1 MKSDFVHLHVHS
13 DYSLLDGACRI
24 NDLVDKTKAL
34 NMKSLALTD
43 HGNMF
48 GAIGFYEYARQ
59 SGIKPILGF
68 ESYVAQESRFT
79 KEAGKDGKQSI
90 YHLTLLAENN
100 EGYRNLLKLA
110 SSAYL
115 EGFYYKPR
123 IDKELLNEYSKGIIG
138 LSGCMKSEINQ
149 NLLNNDY
156 DKALNAA
163 AQYKDIFGTDNFYL
177 ELQNNKIERQ
187 DELVNMAVRI
197 SQELGLKTVATNDI
211 HYMEP
216 DDYYAHDAL
225 LCINT
230 GKSINDTK
238 RMRMSTNEFYFKSQ
252 EQMEEIFKDMPE
264 ALMNTSLISDRCCV
278 ELNLDTMH
286 LPGFHP
292 KKDSICY
299 KPGMTNKQ
307 LLRELCKHGALE
319 IYKKLDDVINERLDH
334 ELSVIEKTNF
344 VDYFLIVWDFID
356 FAKKEHIPAIA
367 RGSGAG
373 SLVAFLLGITNI
385 DPIKYDLLFER
396 FLNSERLSM
405 PDLDI
410 DFCAEG
416 RDKIIQYV
424 RNRYGGD
431 NNVAQIIT
439 FGTMKAKAVVRDV
452 GRVMDIPLPVVN
464 KVAKLIPPT
473 LGITLEEALAQ
484 EPELRS
490 MRDNEKQIQEL
501 FNISSKLEGLRRHAS
516 THAAGVVVSDEP
528 LTNYIPLA
536 KNKDVVITQY
546 DGETLVEKIG
556 LLKADFLGVRKFT
569 VIDKARQL
577 IKATT
582 GKEIDIDKI
591 PMDDKKTYEL
601 LSRGDVKGVF
611 QVETSRGFRDL
622 LIKLKPDKFEYILP
636 LVALYRPGPLQSGM
650 VDTFINCRHGREE
663 VSYLH
668 PKLEP
673 LLKETYGLM
682 VYQEQV
688 MRIANR
694 LGGFTLNEADNL
706 RKAMGKKKPEVMAKF
721 KNQFIEGSVKN
732 DIPKRIA
739 KKIFE
744 LMEHFA
750 GYGFNKSHSAA
761 YAMVCYQTA
770 YLKANYPTQYM
781 AAQMTCEKQNNAKI
795 VDYMHECNRMGI
807 ELLPP
812 CVNESFSDFTIVS
825 DKKIRFG
832 LGAIKNVGE
841 KAIESIITSRKSD
854 GEFSSIFD
862 FCERVDLRLVNK
874 QVMESLIKS
883 GCFDSLPGYRAQFFE
898 GIDTLL
904 QIGAKSNKDRRMGQM
919 NLFGTQEDAI
929 NSNSLHQLP
938 ETEKWSEKQLL
949 KAEKE
954 ALGLYVSSH
963 PLKRFKKVIEEYS
976 DTSTGNLSEIPDD
989 AEVLIGGIIDS
1000 INRTTTK
1007 RGKPIAYF
1015 TIEDLEGIAKCVIFE
1030 KKLTSLNNLLHPD
1043 EVVFIKGTVSF
1054 RDTEPSVRVTEIIT
1068 PEDMEKI
1075 VENKSPRN
1083 AIISL
1088 EYSQINDEILSRLKD
1103 ILSANKGSSPV
1114 FIKFEIPG
1122 EKAVTIKTSDKFSVS
1137 LNENVLSGV
1146 KNLVGEGSLVS
1157 QSV

>member
-1 MKSDFVHLHVHS
+1 MKNNFVHLHVHS
-13 DYSLLDGACRI
+13 DFSLLDGACRV
-24 NDLVDKTKAL
+24 NDLIDKTKSL
-34 NMKSLALTD
+34 NMKSVALTD

-59 SGIKPILGF
+59 NDINPILGF
-68 ESYVAQESRFT
+68 ESYVAQGSRLT
-79 KEAGKDGKQSI
+79 KEGGKQKI

-110 SSAYL
+110 SSSYL

-123 IDKELLNEYSKGIIG
+123 IDKELLNENSKGIIC
-138 LSGCMKSEINQ
+138 LSGCMQSEINQ

-156 DKALNAA
+156 KKALSAA
-163 AQYKDIFGTDNFYL
+163 SQYKDIFGSDNFYL

-187 DELVNMAVRI
+187 EELVNTALKI
-197 SQELGLKTVATNDI
+197 GQDLGLKTVATNDI

-216 DDYYAHDAL
+216 EDYYAHDAL

-230 GKSINDTK
+230 GKSIHDVN
-238 RMRMSTNEFYFKSQ
+238 RMRLSTNEFYFKSQ
-252 EQMEEIFKDMPE
+252 EQMEKTFGDLPE
-264 ALMNTSLISDRCCV
+264 AIMNTSLIADRCRV
-278 ELNLDTMH
+278 ELNLNTMH
-286 LPGFHP
+286 LPKFHP
-292 KKDSICY
+292 KEDSPCY
-299 KPGMTNKQ
+299 KPGMTNEQ
-307 LLRELCKHGALE
+307 HLRKLCEHGALGL
-319 IYKKLDDVINERLDH
+319 YKKIDKVISDRLDH
-334 ELSVIEKTNF
+334 ELSVIEETKF

-356 FAKKEHIPAIA
+356 FAKKEQIPAIA

-373 SLVAFLLGITNI
+373 SLVAYLLGISNI

-410 DFCAEG
+410 DFCADG
-416 RDKIIQYV
+416 RDKVIQYV
-424 RNRYGGD
+424 RKRYGGD

-452 GRVMDIPLPVVN
+452 GRVMDIPLPTVD

-473 LGITLEEALAQ
+473 LGITLKDALEQ
-484 EPELRS
+484 EPELKT
-490 MRDNEKQIQEL
+490 MYDNEQQIQDL
-501 FNISSKLEGLRRHAS
+501 FNISTKLEGLRRHAS

-536 KNKDVVITQY
+536 KNKDIVITQF

-556 LLKADFLGVRKFT
+556 LLKADFLGVRKFS

-577 IKATT
+577 IKSTT
-582 GKEIDIDKI
+582 GTVIDIDKLPI
-591 PMDDKKTYEL
+591 DDKKTYEL

-622 LIKLKPDKFEYILP
+622 LMKLKPDKFEDVLP
-636 LVALYRPGPLQSGM
+636 LVALYRPGPLGSGM
-650 VDTFINCRHGREE
+650 VDTFINCRHGREA
-663 VSYLH
+663 VKYLH

-673 LLKETYGLM
+673 LLKETYGLI

-721 KNQFIEGSVKN
+721 KAQLLKGAKENE
-732 DIPKRIA
+732 IPKNVA
-739 KKIFE
+739 EKIFE
-744 LMEHFA
+744 LMEYFA

-781 AAQMTCEKQNNAKI
+781 AAQMTCEKQNNLKI

-812 CVNESFSDFTIVS
+812 CINESYSDFTIVS
-825 DKKIRFG
+825 DRQIRFG

-841 KAIESIITSRKSD
+841 KAIESIIEARKTD
-854 GEFSSIFD
+854 GEFTTIFD

-883 GCFDSLPGYRAQFFE
+883 GCFDSLPGYRSQFFE

-904 QIGAKSNKDRRMGQM
+904 KIGAKSNKDRRMGQM
-919 NLFGTQEDAI
+919 SLFGAQEKTMDL
-929 NSNSLHQLP
+929 NSFHSLP

-963 PLKRFKKVIEEYS
+963 PLKRYKDAIEHYS
-976 DTSTGNLSEIPDD
+976 DITTGELSEKPED
-989 AEVLIGGIIDS
+989 AEVLIGGIVDS
-1000 INRTTTK
+1000 VNRTITK
-1007 RGKPIAYF
+1007 SGKPIAYF
-1015 TIEDLEGIAKCVIFE
+1015 TIEDMEGMAKCVIFST
-1030 KKLTSLNNLLHPD
+1030 KLASLNDQLHAD
-1043 EVVFIKGTVSF
+1043 EVVFIKGKVGF
-1054 RDTEPSVRVTEIIT
+1054 RDTEASIRVTEIIT
-1068 PEDMEKI
+1068 PEEMEKLI
-1075 VENKSPRN
+1075 ENKSPKN
-1083 AIISL
+1083 AIIRL
-1088 EYSQINDEILSRLKD
+1088 KYTQINDDILSGLKE
-1103 ILSANKGSSPV
+1103 ILSANKGPCPV

-1122 EKAVTIKTSDKFSVS
+1122 NKSVTIKASNGYSIS
-1137 LNENVLSGV
+1137 LNENVFNGIR
-1146 KNLVGEGSLVS
+1146 NLVGEGCLVS
-1157 QSV
+1157 KSA

>member
-1 MKSDFVHLHVHS
+1 
-13 DYSLLDGACRI
+13 
-24 NDLVDKTKAL
+24 
-34 NMKSLALTD
+34 
-43 HGNMF
+43 
-48 GAIGFYEYARQ
+48 
-59 SGIKPILGF
+59 
-68 ESYVAQESRFT
+68 
-79 KEAGKDGKQSI
+79 
-90 YHLTLLAENN
+90 
-100 EGYRNLLKLA
+100 
-110 SSAYL
+110 
-115 EGFYYKPR
+115 
-123 IDKELLNEYSKGIIG
+123 
-138 LSGCMKSEINQ
+138 MKSEINQ

-156 DKALNAA
+156 DKALNVAS
-163 AQYKDIFGTDNFYL
+163 QYKDILGADNFYL
-177 ELQNNKIERQ
+177 ELQDNKIERQ
-187 DELVNMAVRI
+187 DELVSMAVRI
-197 SQELGLKTVATNDI
+197 SHELGLKTVATNDI

-252 EQMEEIFKDMPE
+252 EEMEAVFKDIPE

-278 ELNLDTMH
+278 ELDLDTMH
-286 LPGFHP
+286 LPRFHP
-292 KKDSICY
+292 KKDTICY
-299 KPGMTNKQ
+299 KPGMNHKQ

-334 ELSVIEKTNF
+334 ELSVIEETNF

-356 FAKKEHIPAIA
+356 FARKEYIPAIA

-373 SLVAFLLGITNI
+373 SLVAYLLGITNI

-464 KVAKLIPPT
+464 KVAKLIPTT
-473 LGITLEEALAQ
+473 LGITLKEALEQ
-484 EPELRS
+484 EPELKA
-490 MRDNEKQIQEL
+490 MHKNEKQIQEL

-591 PMDDKKTYEL
+591 PLDDKKTYEL

-650 VDTFINCRHGREE
+650 VDTFVNCRHGREE

-721 KNQFIEGSVKN
+721 KDQFIEGSVKN
-732 DIPKRIA
+732 DIPKNIA
-739 KKIFE
+739 RKIFE

-825 DKKIRFG
+825 DKKVRFG

-854 GEFSSIFD
+854 GEFPSIFD
-862 FCERVDLRLVNK
+862 FL
-874 QVMESLIKS
+874 
-883 GCFDSLPGYRAQFFE
+883 
-898 GIDTLL
+898 
-904 QIGAKSNKDRRMGQM
+904 
-919 NLFGTQEDAI
+919 
-929 NSNSLHQLP
+929 
-938 ETEKWSEKQLL
+938 
-949 KAEKE
+949 
-954 ALGLYVSSH
+954 
-963 PLKRFKKVIEEYS
+963 
-976 DTSTGNLSEIPDD
+976 
-989 AEVLIGGIIDS
+989 
-1000 INRTTTK
+1000 
-1007 RGKPIAYF
+1007 
-1015 TIEDLEGIAKCVIFE
+1015 
-1030 KKLTSLNNLLHPD
+1030 
-1043 EVVFIKGTVSF
+1043 
-1054 RDTEPSVRVTEIIT
+1054 
-1068 PEDMEKI
+1068 
-1075 VENKSPRN
+1075 
-1083 AIISL
+1083 
-1088 EYSQINDEILSRLKD
+1088 
-1103 ILSANKGSSPV
+1103 
-1114 FIKFEIPG
+1114 
-1122 EKAVTIKTSDKFSVS
+1122 
-1137 LNENVLSGV
+1137 
-1146 KNLVGEGSLVS
+1146 
-1157 QSV
+1157 

>member
-1 MKSDFVHLHVHS
+1 MKNKFVHLHVHS

-24 NDLVDKTKAL
+24 NNLVDKTRAL
-34 NMKSLALTD
+34 NMESLALTD

-48 GAIGFYEYARQ
+48 GAIGFYEYARRH
-59 SGIKPILGF
+59 GIKPVLGF
-68 ESYVAQESRFT
+68 ESYVAQESRFS
-79 KEAGKDGKQSI
+79 KEGGKQKI

-110 SSAYL
+110 SSSYL

-123 IDKELLNEYSKGIIG
+123 IDKELLDKHSKGIIC

-149 NLLNNDY
+149 NLLMNDY
-156 DKALNAA
+156 KKALNSAS
-163 AQYKDIFGTDNFYL
+163 QYKDIFGTDNFYL
-177 ELQNNKIERQ
+177 ELQDNKLERQ
-187 DELVNMAVRI
+187 GELVNMAAGI
-197 SQELGLKTVATNDI
+197 SRDLGLKTVATNDV

-230 GKSINDTK
+230 GKSIRDIK
-238 RMRMSTNEFYFKSQ
+238 RMRLATNEFYFKSQ
-252 EQMEEIFKDMPE
+252 RQMEEIFKDIPE
-264 ALMNTSLISDRCCV
+264 ALMNTSLISDRCRV
-278 ELNLDTMH
+278 ELDLNRMH
-286 LPGFHP
+286 LPRFHP
-292 KKDSICY
+292 KKDSVCY

-307 LLRELCKHGALE
+307 LLRELCKHGASA
-319 IYKKLDDVINERLDH
+319 IYKETDKIINDRLDH
-334 ELSVIEKTNF
+334 ELSVIEETNF

-356 FAKKEHIPAIA
+356 FARKEHIPAIA

-373 SLVAFLLGITNI
+373 SLVAYLLGITNM

-416 RDKIIQYV
+416 RDRIIQYV
-424 RNRYGGD
+424 RKRYGGD

-452 GRVMDIPLPVVN
+452 GRVMDIPLSVIN
-464 KVAKLIPPT
+464 KVAKLIPQTP
-473 LGITLEEALAQ
+473 GITLQEALAQ
-484 EPELRS
+484 EPELKS
-490 MRDNEKQIQEL
+490 MYDNEPQIQDL
-501 FNISSKLEGLRRHAS
+501 FNISERLEGLRRHAS
-516 THAAGVVVSDEP
+516 THAAGVVISDEP

-536 KNKDVVITQY
+536 KNKDIVITQY

-569 VIDKARQL
+569 VIDKATKL

-582 GKEIDIDKI
+582 GKDIDVDKI
-591 PMDDKKTYEL
+591 PLDDKKTYEL

-622 LIKLKPDKFEYILP
+622 LVKLKPDKFEDILP

-650 VDTFINCRHGREE
+650 VDKFINCRHGRETVTYIHE
-663 VSYLH
+663 S
-668 PKLEP
+668 LEP

-688 MRIANR
+688 MLISNR
-694 LGGFTLNEADNL
+694 LGGLTLNEADNL
-706 RKAMGKKKPEVMAKF
+706 RKAMGKKKPEVMARF
-721 KNQFIEGSVKN
+721 RNQFINGAVQNK
-732 DIPKRIA
+732 IPRKIA
-739 KKIFE
+739 EKIFD

-812 CVNESFSDFTIVS
+812 CINESYSDFTIVS
-825 DKKIRFG
+825 EQKIRFG

-841 KAIESIITSRKSD
+841 KAIESVITARKSG

-874 QVMESLIKS
+874 QVMECLIKS

-904 QIGAKSNKDRRMGQM
+904 QIGARSNKDRRLGQM
-919 NLFGTQEDAI
+919 SLFGALGNPV
-929 NSNSLHQLP
+929 NSDSLKKLP

-963 PLKRFKKVIEEYS
+963 PLKRYKETIEKYS
-976 DTSTGNLSEIPDD
+976 DTSTGNLPETSENAD
-989 AEVLIGGIIDS
+989 VLIGGIIDS
-1000 INRTTTK
+1000 INSKTTK
-1007 RGKPIAYF
+1007 DGKPIAYF
-1015 TIEDLEGIAKCVIFE
+1015 TIEDMEGIAKCVIFE
-1030 KKLTSLNNLLHPD
+1030 RKLPSLSNLLHAG

-1054 RDTEPSVRVTEIIT
+1054 RDTEPSIRVSDIIA
-1068 PEDMEKI
+1068 PEDVEKLT
-1075 VENKSPRN
+1075 ENKSHEN
-1083 AIISL
+1083 AIIRL
-1088 EYSQINDEILSRLKD
+1088 EYSQINDNILSRLKE
-1103 ILSANKGSSPV
+1103 ILSENKGKCPV
-1114 FIKFEIPG
+1114 FIEFKIPG
-1122 EKAVTIKTSDKFSVS
+1122 ERSVKIKTSEEYSVHLNKRVFSGIGKLIGKGCLISKS
-1137 LNENVLSGV
+1137 L
-1146 KNLVGEGSLVS
+1146 
-1157 QSV
+1157 

>member
-1 MKSDFVHLHVHS
+1 MKNNFVHLHVHS

-34 NMKSLALTD
+34 NMKSVALTD

-59 SGIKPILGF
+59 NDVKPILGF
-68 ESYVAQESRFT
+68 EAYVAPGSRLT
-79 KEAGKDGKQSI
+79 KEGGKQKT
-90 YHLTLLAENN
+90 YHLTLLAENLD
-100 EGYRNLLKLA
+100 GYRNLLKL
-110 SSAYL
+110 SSSSYL

-123 IDKELLNEYSKGIIG
+123 IDKEFLSEHSKGVIC
-138 LSGCMKSEINQ
+138 LSGCMQSEINQ

-156 DKALNAA
+156 KKAVGVAS
-163 AQYKDIFGTDNFYL
+163 QYKDIFGIDNFYL
-177 ELQNNKIERQ
+177 ELQNNRIERQ
-187 DELVNMAVRI
+187 DELVKEALKI
-197 SQELGLKTVATNDI
+197 SQDLGLNTVATNDI
-211 HYMEP
+211 HYMES
-216 DDYYAHDAL
+216 DDYAAHDTL

-230 GKSINDTK
+230 RKSIHDVK
-238 RMRMSTNEFYFKSQ
+238 RMRLSTNEFYFKSQ
-252 EQMEEIFKDMPE
+252 EQMEKTFGDLPD
-264 ALMNTSLISDRCCV
+264 ALMNTSLIADRCNV
-278 ELNLDTMH
+278 ELDLNTMH
-286 LPGFHP
+286 LPRFHP
-292 KKDSICY
+292 REDSLCY

-307 LLRELCKHGALE
+307 HLRKLCEHGAIELYGK
-319 IYKKLDDVINERLDH
+319 IDKVTSDRLDH
-334 ELSVIEKTNF
+334 ELGVIEETNF

-356 FAKKEHIPAIA
+356 YAIKEQIPAIA

-373 SLVAFLLGITNI
+373 SLVAYLLGISNI

-396 FLNSERLSM
+396 FLNAERLSM

-416 RDKIIQYV
+416 RDKVIQYV
-424 RNRYGGD
+424 RKRYGGD
-431 NNVAQIIT
+431 SNVAQIIT
-439 FGTMKAKAVVRDV
+439 FGTMKAKAVIRDV
-452 GRVMDIPLPVVN
+452 GRAMDIPLPIVD

-473 LGITLEEALAQ
+473 LGITLKDALEE
-484 EPELRS
+484 EPELKA
-490 MRDNEKQIQEL
+490 MRDGDPQILEL
-501 FNISSKLEGLRRHAS
+501 FNISTKLEGLRRHAS

-536 KNKDVVITQY
+536 KNKDTVITQY

-569 VIDKARQL
+569 VIDKARLL

-582 GKEIDIDKI
+582 GTVIDINKLPI
-591 PMDDKKTYEL
+591 DDKKTYDL

-622 LIKLKPDKFEYILP
+622 LMKLKPDKFEDVLP
-636 LVALYRPGPLQSGM
+636 LVALYRPGPLGSGM
-650 VDTFINCRHGREE
+650 VDTFINCRHGREA
-663 VSYLH
+663 VKYLH
-668 PKLEP
+668 PMLEP
-673 LLKETYGLM
+673 LLKETYGLI

-694 LGGFTLNEADNL
+694 LGGFSLNEADNL

-721 KNQFIEGSVKN
+721 KVQFLNGAIENK
-732 DIPKRIA
+732 IPKNVA
-739 KKIFE
+739 EEIFG
-744 LMEHFA
+744 LMEYFA

-781 AAQMTCEKQNNAKI
+781 TAQMTCEKQNNLKI

-812 CVNESFSDFTIVS
+812 SVNESYSDFTIVS
-825 DKKIRFG
+825 DQQVRFG

-841 KAIESIITSRKSD
+841 KAIESIIEAREKD
-854 GEFSSIFD
+854 GEFTTIFD

-874 QVMESLIKS
+874 QVIDSLIKS
-883 GCFDSLPGYRAQFFE
+883 GCFDSLPGYRSQFFE

-904 QIGAKSNKDRRMGQM
+904 KVGAKSNKDRRMGQL
-919 NLFGTQEDAI
+919 NLFGAQENTIDLNA
-929 NSNSLHQLP
+929 LHSLP

-954 ALGLYVSSH
+954 AMGLYVSSH
-963 PLKRFKKVIEEYS
+963 PLKRYKDAIEHYS
-976 DTSTGNLSEIPDD
+976 DITTGELSEKPED

-1007 RGKPIAYF
+1007 KGKPIAYF
-1015 TIEDLEGIAKCVIFE
+1015 TIEDMEGIAKCVIFS
-1030 KKLTSLNNLLHPD
+1030 KKLASLNDQLQAD
-1043 EVVFIKGTVSF
+1043 EVVFVKGKVGF
-1054 RDTEPSVRVTEIIT
+1054 RDTEASIRVNEIIT
-1068 PEDMEKI
+1068 PEEMGKLI
-1075 VENKSPRN
+1075 ENKPPKN
-1083 AIISL
+1083 AIIRL
-1088 EYSQINDEILSRLKD
+1088 KYAQINDDILSGLKE
-1103 ILSANKGSSPV
+1103 ILSANKGPCPV

-1122 EKAVTIKTSDKFSVS
+1122 NKSVIIKTSDVYSVS
-1137 LNENVLSGV
+1137 LNENVFNGIRD
-1146 KNLVGEGSLVS
+1146 LVGEGCLVS
-1157 QSV
+1157 KSA

>member
-1 MKSDFVHLHVHS
+1 MKNDFVHLHVHS

-24 NDLVDKTKAL
+24 SDLVEKTRSL

-48 GAIGFYEYARQ
+48 GTIGFYESARQ
-59 SGIKPILGF
+59 NGIKPILGF
-68 ESYVAQESRFT
+68 ESYVAQGSRLT
-79 KEAGKDGKQSI
+79 KEGGKQKN

-110 SSAYL
+110 SSSYL

-123 IDKELLNEYSKGIIG
+123 IDKELLSEHSKGVIC
-138 LSGCMKSEINQ
+138 LSGCMQSEINQ

-156 DKALNAA
+156 DKALKIASH
-163 AQYKDIFGTDNFYL
+163 YKDIFGANNFYL
-177 ELQNNKIERQ
+177 ELQENRIERQ
-187 DELVNMAVRI
+187 SELVDLGIKI
-197 SQELGLKTVATNDI
+197 SRELELKTVATNDI

-216 DDYYAHDAL
+216 DDYFAHDAL

-230 GKSINDTK
+230 GKLIQDTK

-252 EQMEEIFKDMPE
+252 EQMGEVFRDIPD
-264 ALMNTSLISDRCCV
+264 ALMNTSLIADRCCV
-278 ELNLDTMH
+278 ELDLDTMH
-286 LPGFHP
+286 LPRFHP
-292 KKDSICY
+292 QEDSICY

-319 IYKKLDDVINERLDH
+319 IYKRLDDVINERLDH
-334 ELSVIEKTNF
+334 ELGVIEETNF

-356 FAKKEHIPAIA
+356 FARKERIPAIA

-373 SLVAFLLGITNI
+373 SLVAYLLGISNI

-396 FLNSERLSM
+396 FLNAERLSM

-410 DFCAEG
+410 DFCADG
-416 RDKIIQYV
+416 RDKVIKYV

-431 NNVAQIIT
+431 SNVAQIIT
-439 FGTMKAKAVVRDV
+439 FGTMKAKAVIRDV
-452 GRVMDIPLPVVN
+452 GRVMDIPLSVVD

-473 LGITLEEALAQ
+473 LGIKLKDAIEQ
-484 EPELRS
+484 EPELKS
-490 MRDNEKQIQEL
+490 MCDSESQIKEL
-501 FNISSKLEGLRRHAS
+501 FNISLKLEGLRRHAS

-536 KNKDVVITQY
+536 KNKDTVITQY

-556 LLKADFLGVRKFT
+556 LLKADFLGVRKFS

-582 GKEIDIDKI
+582 GIDIDIDKI
-591 PMDDKKTYEL
+591 PLDDKKTYDL

-622 LIKLKPDKFEYILP
+622 LIKLKPDKFEDVLP
-636 LVALYRPGPLQSGM
+636 LVALYRPGPLGSGM
-650 VDTFINCRHGREE
+650 VDTFINCRHGREP
-663 VSYLH
+663 VKYLH

-673 LLKETYGLM
+673 LLKETYGLI

-694 LGGFTLNEADNL
+694 LGGFSLNEADNL

-721 KNQFIEGSVKN
+721 KVQFLEGSLKN
-732 DIPKRIA
+732 EIPKDVA

-744 LMEHFA
+744 LMEYFA

-781 AAQMTCEKQNNAKI
+781 AAQMTCEKQNNLKI

-807 ELLPP
+807 DLLPP
-812 CVNESFSDFTIVS
+812 CVNESYSDFTIVS
-825 DKKIRFG
+825 DQKIRFG

-841 KAIESIITSRKSD
+841 KAIESIVEARKAE
-854 GEFSSIFD
+854 GEFISIFD
-862 FCERVDLRLVNK
+862 LCERVDLRLVNK
-874 QVMESLIKS
+874 QVIESLIKA
-883 GCFDSLPGYRAQFFE
+883 GCFDSLPGHRAQFLE
-898 GIDTLL
+898 GVGTLL
-904 QIGAKSNKDRRMGQM
+904 EVGAKSNKDRRMGQM
-919 NLFGTQEDAI
+919 SLFGSQENTI
-929 NSNSLHQLP
+929 NSNSHQQLP
-938 ETEKWSEKQLL
+938 MIEKWSEKQLL

-963 PLKRFKKVIEEYS
+963 PLKRYKDAIEQLS
-976 DTSTGNLSEIPDD
+976 DCSTGDLSEKSED
-989 AEVLIGGIIDS
+989 ADVLIGGIVDS
-1000 INRTTTK
+1000 VNRTTTK
-1007 RGKPIAYF
+1007 KGKPIAYF
-1015 TIEDLEGIAKCVIFE
+1015 TIEDMEGMVKCVIFE
-1030 KKLTSLNNLLHPD
+1030 KKLKSLNDLLHAD
-1043 EVVFIKGTVSF
+1043 EVVFVKGKVGF
-1054 RDTEPSVRVTEIIT
+1054 RDTEASIRVNEIIT
-1068 PEDMEKI
+1068 PEEMEKLM
-1075 VENKSPRN
+1075 ENKSPRN
-1083 AIISL
+1083 AIIRL
-1088 EYSQINDEILSRLKD
+1088 EYSQIDDGILTSLKEILST
-1103 ILSANKGSSPV
+1103 NTGSCPV
-1114 FIKFEIPG
+1114 YIKFDIPG
-1122 EKAVTIKTSDKFSVS
+1122 GRSVTIKTSQRYFVS
-1137 LNENVLSGV
+1137 LSNDVLNGIRG
-1146 KNLVGEGSLVS
+1146 LVGVESLVS
-1157 QSV
+1157 KSA

>member
-1 MKSDFVHLHVHS
+1 MKNDFVHLHVHS
-13 DYSLLDGACRI
+13 DYSLLDGACKI

-68 ESYVAQESRFT
+68 EAYVAQESRFT
-79 KEAGKDGKQSI
+79 KEAGKDGKQRI

-100 EGYRNLLKLA
+100 DGYRNLLKLT

-123 IDKELLNEYSKGIIG
+123 IDKELLNEYSKGIIC
-138 LSGCMKSEINQ
+138 LSGCMRSEINQ
-149 NLLNNDY
+149 GLLNNDY
-156 DKALNAA
+156 EKALNSAS
-163 AQYKDIFGTDNFYL
+163 QYKDIFGVDNFYL
-177 ELQNNKIERQ
+177 ELQDNKIERQ
-187 DELVNMAVRI
+187 AELVSMALKI

-211 HYMEP
+211 HYMTP

-230 GKSINDTK
+230 GKSINDVK

-252 EQMEEIFKDMPE
+252 KQMEEVFKDMPE
-264 ALMNTSLISDRCCV
+264 ALMNTSLISDRCYV
-278 ELNLDTMH
+278 ELDLDKMH
-286 LPGFHP
+286 LPRFYP
-292 KKDSICY
+292 KEDSICY

-319 IYKKLDDVINERLDH
+319 IYKKLDNTINERLDH
-334 ELSVIEKTNF
+334 ELSVIEETNF
-344 VDYFLIVWDFID
+344 IDYFLIVWDFID
-356 FAKKEHIPAIA
+356 FARKEHIPAIA

-373 SLVAFLLGITNI
+373 SLVAYLLGITNI

-396 FLNSERLSM
+396 FLNAERLSM

-416 RDKIIQYV
+416 RDKVIQYV

-452 GRVMDIPLPVVN
+452 GRVMDIPLSVVN
-464 KVAKLIPPT
+464 KVAKLIPLT
-473 LGITLEEALAQ
+473 LGITLKEALEQ
-484 EPELRS
+484 EPELKA
-490 MRDNEKQIQEL
+490 MHKNEKQIQEL
-501 FNISSKLEGLRRHAS
+501 FNISLKLEGLRRHAS

-528 LTNYIPLA
+528 LTNYVPLA
-536 KNKDVVITQY
+536 KNKETVITQF

-569 VIDKARQL
+569 VIDKATKL

-582 GKEIDIDKI
+582 GKDIDVSKI
-591 PMDDKKTYEL
+591 PLDDKNTYEL

-622 LIKLKPDKFEYILP
+622 LIKLKPDKFEDILP

-721 KNQFIEGSVKN
+721 KNQFIEGSVNN
-732 DIPKRIA
+732 DIPKDIA
-739 KKIFE
+739 VKIFE

-761 YAMVCYQTA
+761 YAMICYQTA

-781 AAQMTCEKQNNAKI
+781 AAQMTCEKQNNVKI
-795 VDYMHECNRMGI
+795 VGYMNECHRMGI
-807 ELLPP
+807 ELLSP
-812 CVNESFSDFTIVS
+812 CVNESYSDFTIVS
-825 DKKIRFG
+825 DKRIRFG

-841 KAIESIITSRKSD
+841 KAIESIVSTRKRD
-854 GEFSSIFD
+854 GKFSSIFD

-883 GCFDSLPGYRAQFFE
+883 GCFDALLDHRARLFE
-898 GIDTLL
+898 GIDVLL
-904 QIGAKSNKDRRMGQM
+904 QVGAQSNKDRRMGQM
-919 NLFGTQEDAI
+919 GLFKVQEKIID
-929 NSNSLHQLP
+929 SKLP
-938 ETEKWSEKQLL
+938 DTERWSEKQLL

-963 PLKRFKKVIEEYS
+963 PLKRYKEMIEKYS
-976 DTSTGNLSEIPDD
+976 NTTTTNLLEASEG
-989 AEVLIGGIIDS
+989 AGVLIGGIIDS

-1007 RGKPIAYF
+1007 KGKPIVYF
-1015 TIEDLEGIAKCVIFE
+1015 TIEDMEGIIKCVLFQ
-1030 KKLTSLNNLLHPD
+1030 KQLTTLNNLLQAD
-1043 EVVFIKGTVSF
+1043 EVVFLKGKVGF
-1054 RDTEPSVRVTEIIT
+1054 RDAEPSIRVTEIIT

-1075 VENKSPRN
+1075 IENKSPKN
-1083 AIISL
+1083 AIIKL
-1088 EYSQINDEILSRLKD
+1088 KYSQINDDLLFRLKE
-1103 ILSANKGSSPV
+1103 LLLANKGHCPV
-1114 FIKFEIPG
+1114 FIEVEMPG
-1122 EKAVTIKTSDKFSVS
+1122 EKSVKIKTSEEYSVS
-1137 LNENVLSGV
+1137 LTEEVFDGIG
-1146 KNLVGEGSLVS
+1146 NLIGEGCLTS
-1157 QSV
+1157 

>member
-1 MKSDFVHLHVHS
+1 MKNDFVHLHVHS

-34 NMKSLALTD
+34 KMKSLALTD

-48 GAIGFYEYARQ
+48 GAIGFYECARQ
-59 SGIKPILGF
+59 NGIKPILGF
-68 ESYVAQESRFT
+68 ESYVAQGSRFT
-79 KEAGKDGKQSI
+79 KEAGKEGKQRI

-123 IDKELLNEYSKGIIG
+123 IDKELLNKHSKGIIC

-149 NLLNNDY
+149 NLFNNDY
-156 DKALNAA
+156 DRALNAA
-163 AQYKDIFGTDNFYL
+163 SQYKDIFGKDNFYL
-177 ELQNNKIERQ
+177 ELQDNKIERQ

-197 SQELGLKTVATNDI
+197 SQELELKTVATNDI

-216 DDYYAHDAL
+216 DDYFAHDAL

-230 GKSINDTK
+230 GKSINDVK

-252 EQMEEIFKDMPE
+252 EQMEEIFRDMPE

-278 ELNLDTMH
+278 ELELNKMR
-286 LPGFHP
+286 LPRFHP
-292 KKDSICY
+292 KEDSICY

-319 IYKKLDDVINERLDH
+319 IYKKPDDVINERLDH
-334 ELSVIEKTNF
+334 ELSVIEETNF

-356 FAKKEHIPAIA
+356 FARKEHIPAIA

-373 SLVAFLLGITNI
+373 SLVAYVLGITNI
-385 DPIKYDLLFER
+385 DPVKYDLLFER
-396 FLNSERLSM
+396 FLNAERLSM

-431 NNVAQIIT
+431 SNVAQIIT

-452 GRVMDIPLPVVN
+452 GRVMDIPLSVVN

-473 LGITLEEALAQ
+473 LNITLQEALEQ
-484 EPELRS
+484 EPELKS
-490 MRDNEKQIQEL
+490 MYDNEQQIQEL

-536 KNKDVVITQY
+536 KNKDVVITQF

-569 VIDKARQL
+569 VIDKATKL

-582 GKEIDIDKI
+582 GKDIDISKI
-591 PMDDKKTYEL
+591 PLDDKNTYEL

-663 VSYLH
+663 VSYIH

-732 DIPKRIA
+732 DIPKNIA
-739 KKIFE
+739 EKIFE

-781 AAQMTCEKQNNAKI
+781 AAQMTCEKQNNLKI

-841 KAIESIITSRKSD
+841 KAIKSIITARKKD

-883 GCFDSLPGYRAQFFE
+883 GCFDALPGYRAQFFE

-904 QIGAKSNKDRRMGQM
+904 QIGAKSNRDRRMGQM
-919 NLFGTQEDAI
+919 NLFGTQEKAI
-929 NSNSLHQLP
+929 NSNSIHQLP

-976 DTSTGNLSEIPDD
+976 DTSTGNLPETSEDTD
-989 AEVLIGGIIDS
+989 VLIGGIIDS

-1007 RGKPIAYF
+1007 KGKPIVYF
-1015 TIEDLEGIAKCVIFE
+1015 TIEDMEGIAKCVIFE
-1030 KKLTSLNNLLHPD
+1030 RKLASLNNLLHAN
-1043 EVVFIKGTVSF
+1043 EVVFIKGKVSF

-1075 VENKSPRN
+1075 IENKSPGN
-1083 AIISL
+1083 VIIRL
-1088 EYSQINDEILSRLKD
+1088 EYSQINDDVLSRLKE
-1103 ILSANKGSSPV
+1103 ILSANKGPSPV

-1122 EKAVTIKTSDKFSVS
+1122 EKAVTIKASEKYSVS
-1137 LNENVLSGV
+1137 LNENVLNGV
-1146 KNLVGEGSLVS
+1146 KHLVGEGSLVS
-1157 QSV
+1157 KSV

>member
-1 MKSDFVHLHVHS
+1 MQNNFVHLHVHS

-48 GAIGFYEYARQ
+48 GAIGFYEYARKN
-59 SGIKPILGF
+59 GIKPILGF
-68 ESYVAQESRFT
+68 ESYVAQESRFA
-79 KEAGKDGKQSI
+79 KEGGKQKI

-100 EGYRNLLKLA
+100 DGYRNLLKLA
-110 SSAYL
+110 SSSYL

-123 IDKELLNEYSKGIIG
+123 IDKELLNKYSKGIIC

-156 DKALNAA
+156 DKALNSAS
-163 AQYKDIFGTDNFYL
+163 QYKDIFGTDNYFV
-177 ELQNNKIERQ
+177 ELQDNKIERQ
-187 DELVNMAVRI
+187 DELVNMAKRI
-197 SQELGLKTVATNDI
+197 SQDLGLKTVATNDV
-211 HYMEP
+211 HYMNP
-216 DDYYAHDAL
+216 DDYFAHDAL

-230 GKSINDTK
+230 GKLLQDTK
-238 RMRMSTNEFYFKSQ
+238 RMRLSTNEFYFKSQ
-252 EQMEEIFKDMPE
+252 KQMEEIFKDIPE
-264 ALMNTSLISDRCCV
+264 ALMNTSKISDRCCI
-278 ELNLDTMH
+278 ELNLNEMR
-286 LPGFHP
+286 LPRFHP
-292 KKDSICY
+292 QEDSICY
-299 KPGMTNKQ
+299 KPGMTNKH

-319 IYKKLDDVINERLDH
+319 IYKKLDSVINERLEH
-334 ELSVIEKTNF
+334 ELNVIEETNF

-356 FAKKEHIPAIA
+356 FARKNHIPAIA

-373 SLVAFLLGITNI
+373 SLVAYVLGITNI

-473 LGITLEEALAQ
+473 LGITLQEALEQ
-484 EPELRS
+484 EPELKS
-490 MRDNEKQIQEL
+490 MHKNEKQIQEL

-516 THAAGVVVSDEP
+516 THAAGVVISDEP
-528 LTNYIPLA
+528 LTNYVPLA
-536 KNKDVVITQY
+536 KNKDVVITQF
-546 DGETLVEKIG
+546 DGETLVDKIG

-569 VIDKARQL
+569 VIDKATKL
-577 IKATT
+577 IRATI
-582 GKEIDIDKI
+582 GKDIDVSKI
-591 PMDDKKTYEL
+591 PLDDKNTYEL

-622 LIKLKPDKFEYILP
+622 LIKLKPDKFEDILP

-650 VDTFINCRHGREE
+650 VDTFINCRHGRES
-663 VSYLH
+663 VSYFH
-668 PKLEP
+668 EKLEP
-673 LLKETYGLM
+673 LLKETYGLI

-694 LGGFTLNEADNL
+694 LGGFTLNEADSL

-721 KNQFIEGSVKN
+721 KNQFINGSVQNK
-732 DIPKRIA
+732 IPKNIA
-739 KKIFE
+739 EKIFE
-744 LMEHFA
+744 LMKHFA

-781 AAQMTCEKQNNAKI
+781 AAQMTCEKQNNVKI
-795 VDYMHECNRMGI
+795 VDYMHECHRMDI

-812 CVNESFSDFTIVS
+812 CINESYSDFTIVS

-841 KAIESIITSRKSD
+841 KAIESIITARKND

-874 QVMESLIKS
+874 QVMENLIKS
-883 GCFDSLPGYRAQFFE
+883 GCFDALPGYRAQFFE

-904 QIGAKSNKDRRMGQM
+904 QIGAQSNRDRRMGQM
-919 NLFGTQEDAI
+919 SLFGTQENTV
-929 NSNSLHQLP
+929 NSSSFQQLTD
-938 ETEKWSEKQLL
+938 TEKWSEKQLL

-963 PLKRFKKVIEEYS
+963 PLKRYKKVIEKYS
-976 DTSTGNLSEIPDD
+976 DTSAGNLPETSEGS
-989 AEVLIGGIIDS
+989 EVLIGGIIDS
-1000 INRTTTK
+1000 INNTTTK
-1007 RGKPIAYF
+1007 KGKPIVYF
-1015 TIEDLEGIAKCVIFE
+1015 TIEDMEGIVKCVLFE
-1030 KKLTSLNNLLHPD
+1030 KKLTALNNLLHAD
-1043 EVVFIKGTVSF
+1043 EVVFIKGKVGF
-1054 RDTEPSVRVTEIIT
+1054 RDTEPSIRVTEIIT
-1068 PEDMEKI
+1068 PEDIEKI
-1075 VENKSPRN
+1075 IENKSPKN
-1083 AIISL
+1083 AIIKL
-1088 EYSQINDEILSRLKD
+1088 KYSQINDDVLSRLKK
-1103 ILSANKGSSPV
+1103 ILSTNKGHCPV
-1114 FIKFEIPG
+1114 FIEFEIPG
-1122 EKAVTIKTSDKFSVS
+1122 EKSVKIKTSEEYSVT
-1137 LNENVLSGV
+1137 LNEKVFNGIG
-1146 KNLVGEGSLVS
+1146 NLIGEGCLVS
-1157 QSV
+1157 KSM

>member
-1 MKSDFVHLHVHS
+1 MKNNFVHLHVHS

-24 NDLVDKTKAL
+24 KDLVEKTKSL

-48 GAIGFYEYARQ
+48 GTIGFYECARQ
-59 SGIKPILGF
+59 NGIKPILGF
-68 ESYVAQESRFT
+68 ESYVAQGSRLT
-79 KEAGKDGKQSI
+79 KEAGRQKN
-90 YHLTLLAENN
+90 YHMTLLAEND

-110 SSAYL
+110 SSSYL

-123 IDKELLNEYSKGIIG
+123 IDKELLSEHSKGIIC
-138 LSGCMKSEINQ
+138 LSGCMQSEINQ

-156 DKALNAA
+156 DKALKTAS
-163 AQYKDIFGTDNFYL
+163 QYKDMFGINNFYL

-187 DELVNMAVRI
+187 DELVNLGVKI
-197 SQELGLKTVATNDI
+197 SQELELKTVATNDI

-216 DDYYAHDAL
+216 DDYFAHDAL

-230 GKSINDTK
+230 GKSIHETK

-252 EQMEEIFKDMPE
+252 DQMGEVFRDIPE
-264 ALMNTSLISDRCCV
+264 ALLNTSLIADRCCV
-278 ELNLDTMH
+278 ELDLDTMH
-286 LPGFHP
+286 LPRFHP
-292 KKDSICY
+292 REDSICY

-319 IYKKLDDVINERLDH
+319 IYKRLDDVINERLDH
-334 ELSVIEKTNF
+334 ELGVIEETNF

-356 FAKKEHIPAIA
+356 FARKEQIPAIA

-373 SLVAFLLGITNI
+373 SLVAYLLGISNI

-396 FLNSERLSM
+396 FLNAERLSM

-410 DFCAEG
+410 DFCADG
-416 RDKIIQYV
+416 RDKVIKYV

-431 NNVAQIIT
+431 SNVAQIIT
-439 FGTMKAKAVVRDV
+439 FGTMKAKAVIRDV
-452 GRVMDIPLPVVN
+452 GRVMDIPLPVVD

-473 LGITLEEALAQ
+473 LGITLKDALEQ
-484 EPELRS
+484 EPELKTMCDS
-490 MRDNEKQIQEL
+490 EPQIQEL

-536 KNKDVVITQY
+536 KNKDIVITQY

-556 LLKADFLGVRKFT
+556 LLKADFLGVRKFS

-582 GKEIDIDKI
+582 GIDIDIDKL
-591 PMDDKKTYEL
+591 PLDDKKTYEL

-611 QVETSRGFRDL
+611 QVETSRGFKEL
-622 LIKLKPDKFEYILP
+622 LIKLKPDKFEDVLP
-636 LVALYRPGPLQSGM
+636 LVALYRPGPLGSGM
-650 VDTFINCRHGREE
+650 VDTFINCRHGREP
-663 VSYLH
+663 VKYLH

-673 LLKETYGLM
+673 LLKETYGLI

-694 LGGFTLNEADNL
+694 LGGFSLNEADNL

-721 KNQFIEGSVKN
+721 KAQFIEGSLKN
-732 DIPKRIA
+732 EIPKNVA
-739 KKIFE
+739 EKIFA
-744 LMEHFA
+744 LMEYFA

-781 AAQMTCEKQNNAKI
+781 AAQMTCEKQNNLKI

-812 CVNESFSDFTIVS
+812 CVNESYSDFTIVS
-825 DKKIRFG
+825 DQKIRFG

-841 KAIESIITSRKSD
+841 KAIESIIEARKAN
-854 GEFSSIFD
+854 GEFTSIFD
-862 FCERVDLRLVNK
+862 LCKRVDLRLVNK
-874 QVMESLIKS
+874 QVIESLIKA
-883 GCFDSLPGYRAQFFE
+883 GCFDSMPGYRSQLLE
-898 GIDTLL
+898 GIETLL
-904 QIGAKSNKDRRMGQM
+904 KVGAKSNKDHRMGQM
-919 NLFGTQEDAI
+919 SLFGQQKNTTD
-929 NSNSLHQLP
+929 SNSHQQLP
-938 ETEKWSEKQLL
+938 TPEEWTEKQML

-963 PLKRFKKVIEEYS
+963 PLKRYKDAIENYS
-976 DTSTGNLSEIPDD
+976 DCTTGDLSEKQED
-989 AEVLIGGIIDS
+989 ADVLIGGIVDS
-1000 INRTTTK
+1000 INLTTTK
-1007 RGKPIAYF
+1007 KGKPIAYF
-1015 TIEDLEGIAKCVIFE
+1015 TIEDMEGMVKCVIFE
-1030 KKLTSLNNLLHPD
+1030 KKLKSLNDQLHAD
-1043 EVVFIKGTVSF
+1043 EVVFVKGKVGF
-1054 RDTEPSVRVTEIIT
+1054 RDTEASIRVNEIIT
-1068 PEDMEKI
+1068 PEEIEKKI
-1075 VENKSPRN
+1075 ENKSPRN
-1083 AIISL
+1083 AIIHL
-1088 EYSQINDEILSRLKD
+1088 EYSQINNVLADLRGI
-1103 ILSANKGSSPV
+1103 IVANQGPCPV
-1114 FIKFEIPG
+1114 YIKFKIPDG
-1122 EKAVTIKTSDKFSVS
+1122 RQVSIKTSKNYSVS
-1137 LNENVLSGV
+1137 LSKGVLSGIRDLDGV
-1146 KNLVGEGSLVS
+1146 ESLVAKS
-1157 QSV
+1157 A

>member
-1 MKSDFVHLHVHS
+1 MKNNFVHLHVHS
-13 DYSLLDGACRI
+13 DYSLLDGSCRI
-24 NDLVDKTKAL
+24 NDLVDKTKSL

-48 GAIGFYEYARQ
+48 GTIGFYEYARQ
-59 SGIKPILGF
+59 NDIKPILGF
-68 ESYVAQESRFT
+68 ESYIAEGSRFT
-79 KEAGKDGKQSI
+79 KEGRKQQI
-90 YHLTLLAENN
+90 YHMTLLAENH

-110 SSAYL
+110 SSSYL

-123 IDKELLNEYSKGIIG
+123 IDKELLNEHSKGIIC

-156 DKALNAA
+156 DKALHTAS
-163 AQYKDIFGTDNFYL
+163 QYKDIFGTDNFYL
-177 ELQNNKIERQ
+177 ELQNNRIERQ
-187 DELVNMAVRI
+187 DELVDAALKI
-197 SQELGLKTVATNDI
+197 SQDLGLKTVATNDI

-230 GKSINDTK
+230 GKSIHDVK
-238 RMRMSTNEFYFKSQ
+238 RMRLSTNEFYFKSQ
-252 EQMEEIFKDMPE
+252 EQMEKTFGDLPDAI
-264 ALMNTSLISDRCCV
+264 MNTSLIADRCCV
-278 ELNLDTMH
+278 ELDLNTMH
-286 LPGFHP
+286 LPRFHP
-292 KKDSICY
+292 REDSLCY

-307 LLRELCKHGALE
+307 HLRKLCEHGAVELYGK
-319 IYKKLDDVINERLDH
+319 IDKVVNDRLNH
-334 ELSVIEKTNF
+334 ELSVIEETNF

-356 FAKKEHIPAIA
+356 YARKEQIPAIA

-373 SLVAFLLGITNI
+373 SLVAYLLGISNI

-396 FLNSERLSM
+396 FLNAERLSM

-410 DFCAEG
+410 DFCADG
-416 RDKIIQYV
+416 RDKVIQYV
-424 RNRYGGD
+424 RKRYGGD
-431 NNVAQIIT
+431 SNVAQIIT
-439 FGTMKAKAVVRDV
+439 FGTMKAKAVIRDV
-452 GRVMDIPLPVVN
+452 GRVMDIPLTTVD
-464 KVAKLIPPT
+464 KVAKLIPLT
-473 LGITLEEALAQ
+473 LGITLKDALEQ
-484 EPELRS
+484 EPELKA
-490 MRDNEKQIQEL
+490 MCDTEPQIQNL

-536 KNKDVVITQY
+536 KNKDIVITQF
-546 DGETLVEKIG
+546 DGETLVDKIG
-556 LLKADFLGVRKFT
+556 LLKADFLGVRKFS

-582 GKEIDIDKI
+582 GTVIDIDKLPI
-591 PMDDKKTYEL
+591 DDKKTYDL

-622 LIKLKPDKFEYILP
+622 LMKLKPDKFEDVLP
-636 LVALYRPGPLQSGM
+636 LVALYRPGPLGSGM
-650 VDTFINCRHGREE
+650 VDTFINCRHGRET
-663 VSYLH
+663 VKYLH

-673 LLKETYGLM
+673 LLKETYGLI

-721 KNQFIEGSVKN
+721 KSQFLNGAKEN
-732 DIPKRIA
+732 EIPKNVA
-739 KKIFE
+739 EKIFE
-744 LMEHFA
+744 LMEYFA

-781 AAQMTCEKQNNAKI
+781 AAQMTCEKQNNLKI

-812 CVNESFSDFTIVS
+812 CVNESYSDFTIVS
-825 DKKIRFG
+825 DKQIRFG

-841 KAIESIITSRKSD
+841 KAIESIIEARKED
-854 GEFSSIFD
+854 GEFTTIFD

-883 GCFDSLPGYRAQFFE
+883 GCFDSLPGYRSQFFE

-904 QIGAKSNKDRRMGQM
+904 KVGAKSNKDRRMGQM
-919 NLFGTQEDAI
+919 SLFGAQENTVDL
-929 NSNSLHQLP
+929 NVFHSLP

-963 PLKRFKKVIEEYS
+963 PLKRYKDAIEHYS
-976 DTSTGNLSEIPDD
+976 DITTGDLSEKPED
-989 AEVLIGGIIDS
+989 AEVLIGGIVDS
-1000 INRTTTK
+1000 VNRTTTK
-1007 RGKPIAYF
+1007 KGKPIAYF
-1015 TIEDLEGIAKCVIFE
+1015 TIEDMEGMVKCVIFST
-1030 KKLTSLNNLLHPD
+1030 KLSSLNDKLHAD
-1043 EVVFIKGTVSF
+1043 EVVFVKGKVGF
-1054 RDTEPSVRVTEIIT
+1054 RDTEASIRVTEIIT
-1068 PEDMEKI
+1068 PEEIEKKI
-1075 VENKSPRN
+1075 ENKPPKN
-1083 AIISL
+1083 AIIRL
-1088 EYSQINDEILSRLKD
+1088 KYAQINDDILSGLKE
-1103 ILSANKGSSPV
+1103 ILSANKGPCPV
-1114 FIKFEIPG
+1114 FIKFEVPG
-1122 EKAVTIKTSDKFSVS
+1122 NKSVTIKTSNGYSVA
-1137 LNENVLSGV
+1137 LNENVFNGIR
-1146 KNLVGEGSLVS
+1146 NLVGEGCLVS
-1157 QSV
+1157 KSA

>member
-1 MKSDFVHLHVHS
+1 MKNNFVHLHVHS
-13 DYSLLDGACRI
+13 DFSLLDGSCRV
-24 NDLVDKTKAL
+24 NDLVDKTKSL

-59 SGIKPILGF
+59 NDIKPILGF
-68 ESYVAQESRFT
+68 ESYIAEGSRFT
-79 KEAGKDGKQSI
+79 KEGRKQQI
-90 YHLTLLAENN
+90 YHMTLLAENH

-110 SSAYL
+110 SSSYL

-123 IDKELLNEYSKGIIG
+123 IDKELLNEHSKGIIS

-156 DKALNAA
+156 KKALSAA
-163 AQYKDIFGTDNFYL
+163 SQYKDIFGTDNFYL

-187 DELVNMAVRI
+187 DELVNEALKI
-197 SQELGLKTVATNDI
+197 SQDLGLKTVATNDI
-211 HYMEP
+211 HYLDP

-230 GKSINDTK
+230 GKSIHDVK
-238 RMRMSTNEFYFKSQ
+238 RMRLSTNEFYFKSQ
-252 EQMEEIFKDMPE
+252 EQMEKTFGDLPE
-264 ALMNTSLISDRCCV
+264 AIMNTSLIADRCSV
-278 ELNLDTMH
+278 ELDLNTMH
-286 LPGFHP
+286 LPRFHP
-292 KKDSICY
+292 REDSLCY

-307 LLRELCKHGALE
+307 HLRKLCEHGAIELYE
-319 IYKKLDDVINERLDH
+319 NIDKVVTDRLDH
-334 ELSVIEKTNF
+334 ELSVIEETNF

-356 FAKKEHIPAIA
+356 FARKEQIPAIA

-373 SLVAFLLGITNI
+373 SLVAYLLGISNV

-396 FLNSERLSM
+396 FLNAERLSM

-416 RDKIIQYV
+416 RDKVIQYV
-424 RNRYGGD
+424 RKRYGGD

-452 GRVMDIPLPVVN
+452 GRVMDIPLPIVG
-464 KVAKLIPPT
+464 KVAKLIPPA
-473 LGITLEEALAQ
+473 LGITLKEALEQ
-484 EPELRS
+484 EPELKT
-490 MRDNEKQIQEL
+490 MYDNDPQIQEL
-501 FNISSKLEGLRRHAS
+501 FNISTKLEGLRRHAS

-536 KNKDVVITQY
+536 KNKDIVITQF

-556 LLKADFLGVRKFT
+556 LLKADFLGVRKFS

-582 GKEIDIDKI
+582 GTVIDIDKL
-591 PMDDKKTYEL
+591 PLDDKKTYDL

-611 QVETSRGFRDL
+611 QVETSRGFKDL
-622 LIKLKPDKFEYILP
+622 LMKLKPDKFEDVLP
-636 LVALYRPGPLQSGM
+636 LVALYRPGPLGSGM
-650 VDTFINCRHGREE
+650 VDTFINCKHGRET
-663 VSYLH
+663 VKYLH

-673 LLKETYGLM
+673 LLKETYGLI

-706 RKAMGKKKPEVMAKF
+706 RKAMGKKKPEVMEKF
-721 KNQFIEGSVKN
+721 KAQFLNGAKEN
-732 DIPKRIA
+732 EIPKNVA
-739 KKIFE
+739 EKIFE
-744 LMEHFA
+744 LMEYFA

-781 AAQMTCEKQNNAKI
+781 AAQMTCEKQNNLKI

-812 CVNESFSDFTIVS
+812 CVNESYSDFTIVS
-825 DKKIRFG
+825 DQQVRFG

-841 KAIESIITSRKSD
+841 KAIESIIAAREKD
-854 GEFSSIFD
+854 GEFTTIFD

-883 GCFDSLPGYRAQFFE
+883 GCFDSLPGYRSQFFE

-904 QIGAKSNKDRRMGQM
+904 KVGAKSNKDRRMGQM
-919 NLFGTQEDAI
+919 SLFGAQENTVDLNAFH
-929 NSNSLHQLP
+929 SLP

-963 PLKRFKKVIEEYS
+963 PLKRYKDAIEHYS
-976 DTSTGNLSEIPDD
+976 DTTSGGLSEKPED
-989 AEVLIGGIIDS
+989 AEVLIGGIVDS
-1000 INRTTTK
+1000 VNRTTTK
-1007 RGKPIAYF
+1007 KGKPIAYF
-1015 TIEDLEGIAKCVIFE
+1015 TVEDMEGIAKCVIFST
-1030 KKLTSLNNLLHPD
+1030 KLTSLNDKLHPD
-1043 EVVFIKGTVSF
+1043 EVVFVKGKVGF
-1054 RDTEPSVRVTEIIT
+1054 RDTEASIRVTEIIT
-1068 PEDMEKI
+1068 PEEIEKKI
-1075 VENKSPRN
+1075 ENKPPKN
-1083 AIISL
+1083 AIIRL
-1088 EYSQINDEILSRLKD
+1088 KYSQINDDILSGLKE
-1103 ILSANKGSSPV
+1103 ILSANKGPCPV

-1122 EKAVTIKTSDKFSVS
+1122 NKSVTIKTSEGYSVS
-1137 LNENVLSGV
+1137 LNEKVFNGIR
-1146 KNLVGEGSLVS
+1146 NLIGEGCLVS
-1157 QSV
+1157 KSA

>member
-1 MKSDFVHLHVHS
+1 MKNDFVHLHVHS

-68 ESYVAQESRFT
+68 ESYVAQGSRFT
-79 KEAGKDGKQSI
+79 KEAGKDGKQRI

-156 DKALNAA
+156 DKALNSAS
-163 AQYKDIFGTDNFYL
+163 QYKDILGADNFYL
-177 ELQNNKIERQ
+177 ELQDNKIERQ
-187 DELVNMAVRI
+187 DELVSMAVRI

-211 HYMEP
+211 HYIDP

-230 GKSINDTK
+230 GKSINDIK

-252 EQMEEIFKDMPE
+252 EQMEEIFKDIPE
-264 ALMNTSLISDRCCV
+264 ALTNTSLISDRCCV
-278 ELNLDTMH
+278 ELDLDTMH
-286 LPGFHP
+286 LPRFHP
-292 KKDSICY
+292 KKDTICY
-299 KPGMTNKQ
+299 KPGMTHKQ

-334 ELSVIEKTNF
+334 ELSVIEETNF

-356 FAKKEHIPAIA
+356 FARKEHIPAIA

-373 SLVAFLLGITNI
+373 SLVAYLLGITNI

-396 FLNSERLSM
+396 FLNAERLSM

-452 GRVMDIPLPVVN
+452 GRVMDIPLSVVN

-473 LGITLEEALAQ
+473 LGITLEEALEQ
-484 EPELRS
+484 EPELKS
-490 MRDNEKQIQEL
+490 MHKNEKQIQEL

-528 LTNYIPLA
+528 LTNYVPLA
-536 KNKDVVITQY
+536 KNKEIVITQF

-569 VIDKARQL
+569 VIDKATKL

-582 GKEIDIDKI
+582 GKEIDISKI
-591 PMDDKKTYEL
+591 PLDDKNTYEL

-622 LIKLKPDKFEYILP
+622 LIKLKPDKFEDILP

-650 VDTFINCRHGREE
+650 VDTFINCRHGRET
-663 VSYLH
+663 VSYIH

-706 RKAMGKKKPEVMAKF
+706 RKAMGKKMPEVMAKF

-732 DIPKRIA
+732 DIPKNIA

-761 YAMVCYQTA
+761 YAMICYQTA

-781 AAQMTCEKQNNAKI
+781 AAQMTCEKQNNVKI
-795 VDYMHECNRMGI
+795 VGYMNECHRMGI
-807 ELLPP
+807 ELLLP
-812 CVNESFSDFTIVS
+812 CVNESYSDFTIVS

-841 KAIESIITSRKSD
+841 KAIESIVSTRKRE
-854 GEFSSIFD
+854 GKFSSIFG

-883 GCFDSLPGYRAQFFE
+883 GCFDALQNHRARLFE
-898 GIDTLL
+898 GIDVLL
-904 QIGAKSNKDRRMGQM
+904 QVGAQSNKDRRMGQM
-919 NLFGTQEDAI
+919 GLFKVQEKIID
-929 NSNSLHQLP
+929 SKLP
-938 ETEKWSEKQLL
+938 DTDRWSEKQVL

-963 PLKRFKKVIEEYS
+963 PLKRYKEVIEKYS
-976 DTSTGNLSEIPDD
+976 NTSTVNLLEASEG
-989 AEVLIGGIIDS
+989 AGVLIGGIIDS

-1007 RGKPIAYF
+1007 KGKPIVYF
-1015 TIEDLEGIAKCVIFE
+1015 TIEDMEGITKCVLFQ
-1030 KKLTSLNNLLHPD
+1030 KQLTALNNLLHAD
-1043 EVVFIKGTVSF
+1043 EVVFIKGKVGF
-1054 RDTEPSVRVTEIIT
+1054 RDTEPSIRVTEIIT

-1075 VENKSPRN
+1075 IENKSPKN
-1083 AIISL
+1083 AIIKL
-1088 EYSQINDEILSRLKD
+1088 KYSQINDDLLLRLKEILL
-1103 ILSANKGSSPV
+1103 ANKGHCPV
-1114 FIKFEIPG
+1114 FIEFEMPS
-1122 EKAVTIKTSDKFSVS
+1122 EKSVKIKTSEEYSVS
-1137 LNENVLSGV
+1137 LTEKVFDGIG
-1146 KNLVGEGSLVS
+1146 NLIGEGCLTS
-1157 QSV
+1157 